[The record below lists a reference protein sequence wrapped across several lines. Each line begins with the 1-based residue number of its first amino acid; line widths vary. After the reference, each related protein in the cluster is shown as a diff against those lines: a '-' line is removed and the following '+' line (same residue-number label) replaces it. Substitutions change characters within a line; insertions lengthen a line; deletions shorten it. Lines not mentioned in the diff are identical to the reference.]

1 MTKKHFIAL
10 ADTLKALEPINLKQ
24 KDARASAEHRQWE
37 TTVQRLADFCAAQ
50 NDQFNRKRW
59 LGYIAGSNGK
69 NGGRCQHV
77 PNNPEVMQ
85 TVCTKCGKE
94 LDLRSKPRREYQP
107 KTGQPCSCRP
117 GMQRDNCPQCEGTG
131 QRIDFAAIRG
141 AR

>member
-1 MTKKHFIAL
+1 MTKKNFIAL

-37 TTVQRLADFCAAQ
+37 TTVQRLADFCAEQ
-50 NDQFNRKRW
+50 NPQFNRERW
-59 LGYIAGSNGK
+59 LGYIAGSSGN
-69 NGGRCQHV
+69 NGGVR
-77 PNNPEVMQ
+77 
-85 TVCTKCGKE
+85 KAK
-94 LDLRSKPRREYQP
+94 REYQP
-107 KTGQPCSCRP
+107 KTGQACGCRP